1 MSDKLIELKIKKLLK
16 EYEYL
21 LIEDEYNEN
30 FISEH
35 KSSFL
40 KSIKDREVE
49 LGLREAEESI
59 MVENSD
65 LEDNKD
71 ETEVEKPEPPNREI
85 RRKIK
90 NLFRKIVKLTH
101 PDKVNSEHLIEKYIK
116 AKKYYE
122 DYDLLGLCV
131 LCSELNIKIDISDL
145 KLDEL
150 LVSINK
156 KKLNISNLESSYL
169 WMWAN
174 AETEE
179 EKNKF
184 VEMFINRIK

>member
-1 MSDKLIELKIKKLLK
+1 MSDKLNELKIKKLLK

-40 KSIKDREVE
+40 KSIKEREIE
-49 LGLREAEESI
+49 LGLREAEESTI
-59 MVENSD
+59 VDNSD
-65 LEDNKD
+65 LENKD
-71 ETEVEKPEPPNREI
+71 DEVEKEKPEPPNRET

-101 PDKVNSEHLIEKYIK
+101 PDKVNSEHLTEKYIK

-131 LCSELNIKIDISDL
+131 LCSELNIKIDIADL

-174 AETEE
+174 AETEK
-179 EKNKF
+179 EKNRF
-184 VEMFINRIK
+184 VEMFINRKK

>member
-156 KKLNISNLESSYL
+156 KKLDISNLESSYL

-184 VEMFINRIK
+184 VEMFINRKK

>member
-184 VEMFINRIK
+184 VEMFINRVK

>member
-1 MSDKLIELKIKKLLK
+1 MSDKLTELKIKKLLK

-21 LIEDEYNEN
+21 LIEDEYIEN
-30 FISEH
+30 FISEY

-40 KSIKDREVE
+40 KSIKEREIE

-59 MVENSD
+59 IVDNSD
-65 LEDNKD
+65 LEENKD
-71 ETEVEKPEPPNREI
+71 TDEPEKPEPPNRET

-101 PDKVNSEHLIEKYIK
+101 PDKVNSKHLTEKYIK

-131 LCSELNIKIDISDL
+131 LCSELNIKIDVSDL

-184 VEMFINRIK
+184 VEMFINRKK